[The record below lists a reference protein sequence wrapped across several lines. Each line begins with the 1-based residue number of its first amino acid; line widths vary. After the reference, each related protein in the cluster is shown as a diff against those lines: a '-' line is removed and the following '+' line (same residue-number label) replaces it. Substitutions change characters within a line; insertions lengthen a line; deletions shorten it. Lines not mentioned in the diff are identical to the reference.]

1 MILKNINDIPSK
13 EVETAEK
20 TYIQWLIGP
29 NDGSKKIGLR
39 KFILKSGGYIPI
51 HKHSK
56 VFHIQLVIKG
66 RFLLGIEEN
75 VLRVKP
81 GDIIYIAPKESHW
94 YKNDTE
100 EDAEFLCAIPLNVG
114 YKTEY
119 LEKVKKKTPRK
130 KRKRKK

>member
-1 MILKNINDIPSK
+1 MILKNINDIPLK

-20 TYIQWLIGP
+20 TYIKWLIGP

-39 KFILKSGGYIPI
+39 KFILKAGGHIPI
-51 HKHSK
+51 HRHSK

-66 RFLLGIEEN
+66 KFLLGVEEN

-81 GDIIYIAPKESHW
+81 GDIIYIAPKETHW

-100 EDAEFLCAIPLNVG
+100 EDAEFLCIIPLNVG

-119 LEKVKKKTPRK
+119 LEKVRK
-130 KRKRKK
+130 KASKKREKSKK